1 MRIDVRGK
9 PRSFRVLVA
18 TDGSPHARAAVA
30 ATRLFPWPD
39 GARAD
44 GVVAW
49 PIPGML
55 GRRRS
60 VRTALTRS
68 LRREAQRARR
78 ALHRRW
84 PEAQVAVVDAP
95 PAEAILSQARKRRVR
110 AIVLGSRGLGLV
122 GRLLLGSVSRAVVRR
137 APCAV
142 LVVKG
147 RPRKVQRVVV
157 GLDGS
162 LRSRRAVA
170 FVGRLQAPPGGVA
183 TLLAVVERA
192 RSASISRLPASV
204 RAILGS
210 ELEALERDRLR
221 AARRELEAA
230 ARRLKRSGWTV
241 KTKVARGIPLTELL
255 NTVSASE
262 ADLVVIGAR
271 GTGGVQRLILGSVAE
286 DTLGHAPI
294 SVLIVK

>member
-1 MRIDVRGK
+1 
-9 PRSFRVLVA
+9 
-18 TDGSPHARAAVA
+18 
-30 ATRLFPWPD
+30 
-39 GARAD
+39 
-44 GVVAW
+44 
-49 PIPGML
+49 ML

-84 PEAQVAVVDAP
+84 PEAQVAVVNAP
-95 PAEAILSQARKRRVR
+95 PAEAILAQARKRRVH

-162 LRSRRAVA
+162 LRSRGAVA

-210 ELEALERDRLR
+210 ELAALERDRLD

-262 ADLVVIGAR
+262 ADLIVIGAR

>member
-1 MRIDVRGK
+1 MRIDVKGK
-9 PRSFRVLVA
+9 PRLFRVLVA
-18 TDGSPHARAAVA
+18 TDGSSHARAAVA
-30 ATRLFPWPD
+30 ATTLFPWPD
-39 GARAD
+39 GTRVD

-68 LRREAQRARR
+68 LRQEARRARR

-84 PEAQVAVVDAP
+84 PEAKVVVVDAP
-95 PAEAILSQARKRRVR
+95 PAEAILAQARKRRAR

-122 GRLLLGSVSRAVVRR
+122 GRLVLGSVSRAVVQR
-137 APCAV
+137 ASSAV

-147 RPRKVQRVVV
+147 RPRKVQHVVV

-170 FVGRLQAPPGGVA
+170 FVGRLPAPPGGVV
-183 TLLAVVERA
+183 TLLAVVEPA
-192 RSASISRLPASV
+192 RQGSIGRLPASV

-210 ELEALERDRLR
+210 ELASLERGRLQ
-221 AARRELEAA
+221 AARRELDTA
-230 ARRLKRSGWTV
+230 ARRLKRAGWIV
-241 KTKVARGIPLTELL
+241 NTKVARGIPLTELM
-255 NTVSASE
+255 NAASANK
-262 ADLVVIGAR
+262 ADVVVIGAR
-271 GTGGVQRLILGSVAE
+271 GTDGVRRLVLGSVAE
-286 DTLGHAPI
+286 GTLGQAPM